1 MLVEVLPC
9 RNTEVKQVQSIEESG
24 TTWMTPIWNSLSQG
38 IVPEDKNEARK
49 LRLKA
54 PKYVIQNGVLF
65 KRAYLQPLLRCVGPK
80 QADYVLREMHE
91 GSCGSRVGPRML
103 AKKIIRLGYYWPTMY
118 HDAQELVKKC
128 KKCQVHSNVCHLP
141 QHDMVPVTSSW
152 PFSQWGIDIVGP
164 FPLSPLLIVF
174 IPRMLILKLD

>member
-1 MLVEVLPC
+1 M
-9 RNTEVKQVQSIEESG
+9 
-24 TTWMTPIWNSLSQG
+24 
-38 IVPEDKNEARK
+38 
-49 LRLKA
+49 
-54 PKYVIQNGVLF
+54 
-65 KRAYLQPLLRCVGPK
+65 PLIRCLDPK
-80 QADYVLREMHE
+80 QSEYVLQEVHF